1 VQITFGTEVRER
13 STLYPHVCR
22 AVTAATLDNYTRAIY
37 LRSIAMWLLL
47 VLVINLL
54 LFGLMRRALAGIRI
68 QQQIMSFSFLM
79 IMLQIVTGIAYYHI
93 SFAAIRAGIAY
104 SFGKPCIW
112 RAILFDA
119 EFIPVGNIHGGT
131 HHDEVGD
138 FSKLIKF
145 RLTFLVVFSASIS
158 FIIAVKANGGNTWGS
173 LYSTTMWMNW
183 LKLVAGGF
191 LVTAA
196 ANCFNEVIEVDLD
209 KLMKRTMDRP
219 MPAGRMTTGQG
230 LVLGLGM
237 GMAGTYILGTLN
249 ILTGLL
255 SVFSILLYAFAYTPL
270 KRKSPVAVF
279 VGAIPGALPALIG
292 YVAGQPHGRIDEIA
306 LILFSIQ
313 FVWQF
318 VHFWAIAW
326 VLDDDYKLAGFRL
339 LPTQSRDKAA
349 RLLPLYLP

>member
-1 VQITFGTEVRER
+1 MKG
-13 STLYPHVCR
+13 S
-22 AVTAATLDNYTRAIY
+22 
-37 LRSIAMWLLL
+37 
-47 VLVINLL
+47 
-54 LFGLMRRALAGIRI
+54 
-68 QQQIMSFSFLM
+68 
-79 IMLQIVTGIAYYHI
+79 
-93 SFAAIRAGIAY
+93 
-104 SFGKPCIW
+104 
-112 RAILFDA
+112 
-119 EFIPVGNIHGGT
+119 
-131 HHDEVGD
+131 D

-158 FIIAVKANGGNTWGS
+158 FIIAVKANGGDTWGS
-173 LYSTTMWMNW
+173 LYSTTMWINW

-237 GMAGTYILGTLN
+237 GIAGTYLLGSLN
-249 ILTGLL
+249 LLTGLL
-255 SVFSILLYAFAYTPL
+255 SVFSIILYAFAYTPL
-270 KRKSPVAVF
+270 KRKSPISVF

-339 LPTQSRDKAA
+339 LPTQNRDKASA
-349 RLLPLYLP
+349 VITVIFAVILVPVSLLPTIYGYGGYYVGGVSLICSLIFLYQAIGLLRTLQIAEARKLMFGSFFYLPVVQLMFLFDFIAK

>member
-1 VQITFGTEVRER
+1 
-13 STLYPHVCR
+13 
-22 AVTAATLDNYTRAIY
+22 
-37 LRSIAMWLLL
+37 MK
-47 VLVINLL
+47 
-54 LFGLMRRALAGIRI
+54 
-68 QQQIMSFSFLM
+68 MS
-79 IMLQIVTGIAYYHI
+79 
-93 SFAAIRAGIAY
+93 
-104 SFGKPCIW
+104 
-112 RAILFDA
+112 
-119 EFIPVGNIHGGT
+119 
-131 HHDEVGD
+131 D

-158 FIIAVKANGGNTWGS
+158 FIIAAKANGNNTWGA
-173 LYSTTMWMNW
+173 LYSSTMWINW

-255 SVFSILLYAFAYTPL
+255 SVLSILLYAFAYTPL
-270 KRKSPVAVF
+270 KRKSPIAVF
-279 VGAIPGALPALIG
+279 VGAIPGAFPALIG

-326 VLDDDYKLAGFRL
+326 VLDDDYKLARFRL
-339 LPTQSRDKAA
+339 LPTQKRDRASA
-349 RLLPLYLP
+349 VITVIFAVILVPVSLLPTIYGYGGYYVGGVSLICSLIFLYQAIGLLRTLQIKEARKLMFGSFFYLPVVQLMFLFDFIAK

>member
-1 VQITFGTEVRER
+1 
-13 STLYPHVCR
+13 
-22 AVTAATLDNYTRAIY
+22 
-37 LRSIAMWLLL
+37 MK
-47 VLVINLL
+47 
-54 LFGLMRRALAGIRI
+54 
-68 QQQIMSFSFLM
+68 FS
-79 IMLQIVTGIAYYHI
+79 
-93 SFAAIRAGIAY
+93 
-104 SFGKPCIW
+104 
-112 RAILFDA
+112 
-119 EFIPVGNIHGGT
+119 
-131 HHDEVGD
+131 D

-173 LYSTTMWMNW
+173 LYSSTMWINW
-183 LKLVAGGF
+183 IKLVIGGF

-196 ANCFNEVIEVDLD
+196 ANSFNEVIEVDLD
-209 KLMKRTMDRP
+209 KLMKRTKDRP

-237 GMAGTYILGTLN
+237 GMAGTYLLGTLN

-270 KRKSPVAVF
+270 KRKSPISVF
-279 VGAIPGALPALIG
+279 VGAFPGAFPALIG
-292 YVAGQPHGRIDEIA
+292 YVAGQPNGRIDEIA
-306 LILFSIQ
+306 LVLFAIQ

-339 LPTQSRDKAA
+339 LPTGNRDTGSAIITVIFA
-349 RLLPLYLP
+349 VILVPVSLLPTILGYGGYYVGGVSLICSLIFLYQAIMLLRTRQIPEARKLMFGSFFWLPVVQLMFFFDFIGK